1 MEIKPNEQQQKA
13 INHID
18 GPVMLLAGPG
28 TGKTYTIIE
37 RIKNLLSKGVEPERI
52 LALTFSQPAANE
64 MKNRLDKELNIL
76 DSGVYV
82 STYHSFCLDVIKN
95 HPQDFDL
102 PDNYKIMTDTVI
114 KKFIKECIDKLE
126 PKSYRTKMNDPYRAM
141 KEIQDQI
148 EEIKSY
154 RLTKE
159 QYFKNLKENQDWEPE
174 LKRATDKLRELQET
188 GKKITDQAIKNVE
201 NAQKRIDKAN
211 ELWQLY
217 ELYQSKMD
225 SEHYIDFD
233 DMINL
238 VLEKFDDNPSFLKEV
253 ANQYDYLF
261 VDEYQDTNKP
271 QNDIIIKITENMN
284 SRNVF
289 VVGDDDQIIFTF
301 QGAKPDTMQKF
312 LERFPET
319 EKIFLNENMRSTQSI
334 LDFAEL
340 IAKEDPNRL
349 KSQLGI
355 DGKLTAKNEKI
366 IKFDKPVELCKYNN
380 KLEEYVR
387 IVDKIEEIINSD
399 KCPKND
405 DGEKDLSEIAILT
418 TSNGELE
425 SFAEMLKD
433 RNISYELKDGKNI
446 FLIKSSLV
454 LFYYMQMLTSPEL
467 HSDKIFKLLLL
478 PPFSINSKDYETL
491 FMEKTKYPTFID
503 AMRAIDKSKFKE
515 PEKIVDF
522 VLTYDYLQSYRTN
535 ETLKNVVLEIGAKTG
550 IFDYFVNSEINK
562 NENIAGIAKIIDEAK
577 NYSDTNESIILD
589 YFVEYLEM
597 AYGGETVIKTDKAPV
612 TLNAVQLS
620 TYHSS
625 KGREFSYVFMPTLE
639 NKKWESSNK
648 SYKAIIPLPQ
658 SEYKNKEELAQIK
671 WADNVKLMYV
681 GMTRARHSLYLSY
694 PDMTDSKT
702 QKLTKLISSHQ
713 DKTSEV
719 KPEKL
724 DEDKYWAQIT
734 KTFIK
739 RDYDYTKEF
748 HAIVD
753 AKLAQQKYSPTSVN
767 TYLKCPRQYFYE
779 YILDFPAKD
788 GNADNMHYGSAV
800 HEACEKAVKFALKN
814 EYYPQKSEFIKFFTD
829 KLNNLPISTP
839 EMRKILSERGENAL
853 NTYYV
858 QLCNTPVN
866 QLHAAEKRFELPLDD
881 VKFCGIID
889 RIDKNSDGTYS
900 IYDYKTGKAKDLG
913 IICIGGEHEDYYN
926 QIALYKY
933 FFEKESNCKVKNT
946 GFIFPDECDK
956 NLDIHFTD
964 EECTAVLEK
973 FRNAIKDIR
982 SYKFEP
988 IEQKDRKKNPACQYC
1003 QYKAFCD
1010 NEIV

>member
-515 PEKIVDF
+515 PGKIVDF

-625 KGREFSYVFMPTLE
+625 K
-639 NKKWESSNK
+639 
-648 SYKAIIPLPQ
+648 
-658 SEYKNKEELAQIK
+658 
-671 WADNVKLMYV
+671 
-681 GMTRARHSLYLSY
+681 
-694 PDMTDSKT
+694 
-702 QKLTKLISSHQ
+702 
-713 DKTSEV
+713 
-719 KPEKL
+719 
-724 DEDKYWAQIT
+724 
-734 KTFIK
+734 
-739 RDYDYTKEF
+739 
-748 HAIVD
+748 
-753 AKLAQQKYSPTSVN
+753 
-767 TYLKCPRQYFYE
+767 
-779 YILDFPAKD
+779 
-788 GNADNMHYGSAV
+788 
-800 HEACEKAVKFALKN
+800 
-814 EYYPQKSEFIKFFTD
+814 
-829 KLNNLPISTP
+829 
-839 EMRKILSERGENAL
+839 
-853 NTYYV
+853 
-858 QLCNTPVN
+858 
-866 QLHAAEKRFELPLDD
+866 
-881 VKFCGIID
+881 
-889 RIDKNSDGTYS
+889 
-900 IYDYKTGKAKDLG
+900 
-913 IICIGGEHEDYYN
+913 
-926 QIALYKY
+926 
-933 FFEKESNCKVKNT
+933 
-946 GFIFPDECDK
+946 
-956 NLDIHFTD
+956 
-964 EECTAVLEK
+964 
-973 FRNAIKDIR
+973 
-982 SYKFEP
+982 
-988 IEQKDRKKNPACQYC
+988 DRKS
-1003 QYKAFCD
+1003 
-1010 NEIV
+1010 VV